1 MREKTK
7 LKGSEEIALLERRKG
22 LQSCENGEY
31 VTFYAQ
37 HLQKSGLKWTVSS
50 KVDARGR
57 KQTVFRAKQDSLW
70 SKWPVNCMKVDGS
83 DGEKCTVY
91 KCPNSNPIL
100 SPKTLP
106 PVPYH

>member
-7 LKGSEEIALLERRKG
+7 LKGFEEIALLERGKG
-22 LQSCENGEY
+22 LKSCEDGKY

-37 HLQKSGLKWTVSS
+37 HLQESGLKWTVCS

-57 KQTVFRAKQDSLW
+57 KQTVFRAKQDGLG
-70 SKWPVNCMKVDGS
+70 KKRTVICMKVDGS
-83 DGEKCTVY
+83 DGEKWTVY
-91 KCPNSNPIL
+91 KCPHSNPIL
-100 SPKTLP
+100 SPDILL